1 MVYLIDT
8 NIIIRFL
15 VGDHAEHLA
24 QSSTTFERIERC
36 EIEVYI
42 LESVIM
48 EAFFVLTKFYKLPKN
63 EVINDLKRILSLEG
77 VVNDD
82 KLLLFETL
90 SIIENQN
97 IDFVDALLCARQRLH
112 GSEILSFDNDLKK
125 CNEKIRG

>member
-24 QSSTTFERIERC
+24 QSSAIFQRIEHGD
-36 EIEVYI
+36 IEVYI
-42 LESVIM
+42 LESVLM
-48 EAFFVLTKFYKLPKN
+48 EAFFVLTKFYKLSKE

-77 VVNDD
+77 VINDD

-90 SIIENQN
+90 SIIENKN
-97 IDFVDALLCARQRLH
+97 IDFVDALLCARQSLQ
-112 GSEILSFDNDLKK
+112 GVEILSFDNDIKK
-125 CNEKIRG
+125 CH